1 MRLRT
6 HTSQSW
12 WRRNAP
18 GRKAAICST
27 RGAQSNEA
35 ASRTG
40 GGYFTISNSELFNC
54 AWPADGGD
62 AAPGSTSDLAMLSMV
77 QRAMATPQGTERA
90 VFQSA
95 AGPRSEEHTTA
106 PQSPMRTSYAVLC
119 FKAKAARMTALTT

>member
-40 GGYFTISNSELFNC
+40 GGYFTMYNSELFNC
-54 AWPADGGD
+54 SWPADGGD
-62 AAPGSTSDLAMLSMV
+62 AAPGSTSDMAMLSMV
-77 QRAMATPQGTERA
+77 PRAMATPEGTERA
-90 VFQSA
+90 VFKLA
-95 AGPRSEEHTTA
+95 AGRARQERG
-106 PQSPMRTSYAVLC
+106 QRGG
-119 FKAKAARMTALTT
+119 AARQPARPAHAS

>member
-40 GGYFTISNSELFNC
+40 GGYFTMSNSELFNC
-54 AWPADGGD
+54 SWPADGGD
-62 AAPGSTSDLAMLSMV
+62 AAPGSTSDMAMLSMV
-77 QRAMATPQGTERA
+77 PRAMATPKGTERA
-90 VFQSA
+90 VFQFA
-95 AGPRSEEHTTA
+95 DRTA
-106 PQSPMRTSYAVLC
+106 PPDRRKRGVTRRNNAQPTQAEG
-119 FKAKAARMTALTT
+119 AA